1 MGVAINVAS
10 FGGNTTLIGNSKK
23 HDEFMVSR
31 HVVAMPAALLITE
44 ISYNNNLVPW
54 NNGFDCLLRSLCDC
68 MIKIVFLSI
77 F

>member
-23 HDEFMVSR
+23 QDEFMVSR

>member
-31 HVVAMPAALLITE
+31 HVVAMPAAILITE
-44 ISYNNNLVPW
+44 ISYNHNFVPW
-54 NNGFDCLLRSLCDC
+54 NDGFDCLLRSLCVC
-68 MIKIVFLSI
+68 MIKFFFSK
-77 F
+77 